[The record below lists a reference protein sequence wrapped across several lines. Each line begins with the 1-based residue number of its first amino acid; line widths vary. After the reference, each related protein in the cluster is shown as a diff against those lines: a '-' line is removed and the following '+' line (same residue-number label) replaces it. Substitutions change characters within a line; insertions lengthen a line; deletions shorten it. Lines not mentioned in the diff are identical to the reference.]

1 MSIKCV
7 LGIHP
12 NENSKDALTVLEEG
26 GFDLSSGQTVAR
38 DVDNIVD
45 TATDPVVT
53 IVIATSAISGELEK
67 VLSQLM
73 PLP

>member
-1 MSIKCV
+1 
-7 LGIHP
+7 
-12 NENSKDALTVLEEG
+12 VLEEG

-53 IVIATSAISGELEK
+53 IVIATSAISGELDK

>member
-1 MSIKCV
+1 MNIKFV

-12 NENSKDALTVLEEG
+12 NENSKDVLTVLEEG